1 MKVYFDNAA
10 TTPLYPEVVEK
21 ITEVLSNTY
30 GNPIHLLTPWGVVQ
44 NHLIEYSSEANS
56 KRTKCFTL

>member
-30 GNPIHLLTPWGVVQ
+30 GNPSS
-44 NHLIEYSSEANS
+44 NHALGRAAKSLIE
-56 KRTKCFTL
+56 